1 MIKGVITNYRLLK
14 INRIEEV
21 GFVYLM
27 LKKDQHMSYKKFIYF
42 LGVLPLPHPKK
53 LTIAKKLL

>member
-1 MIKGVITNYRLLK
+1 MVTNYRLLK

-27 LKKDQHMSYKKFIYF
+27 LKKDHHMSYKKFIYF
-42 LGVLPLPHPKK
+42 LGALPLPYPKK
-53 LTIAKKLL
+53 LSIAKKLL

>member
-1 MIKGVITNYRLLK
+1 MTSYRLLK

-27 LKKDQHMSYKKFIYF
+27 LKKEQHMSYKKFIYF
-42 LGVLPLPHPKK
+42 LDTLALPHPRK
-53 LTIAKKLL
+53 LAIAKKIL